1 VLDGAP
7 WFDREKVEL
16 LYNGIDPDALRSRAD
31 ASLARRTL
39 GIDAHTRVVS
49 MVGEIG
55 WRKDQ
60 ATFLRAIRRWK
71 EVATFRDVVF
81 LIAGEGPERALLE
94 ETARSMGLPEDQ
106 VRFLGFRRD
115 VPDLL
120 ALSDLV
126 VLPSREEGFPNTL
139 LEAMALG
146 RAVIAT
152 PVDGIV
158 ELIEDGITGRLVEV
172 GDATSLARVMAQLLE
187 NESQRTGL
195 GSAAAARVE
204 RDFDQEN
211 MMDRFEQILRD
222 TVAPNH

>member
-1 VLDGAP
+1 
-7 WFDREKVEL
+7 
-16 LYNGIDPDALRSRAD
+16 
-31 ASLARRTL
+31 
-39 GIDAHTRVVS
+39 
-49 MVGEIG
+49 M
-55 WRKDQ
+55 
-60 ATFLRAIRRWK
+60 
-71 EVATFRDVVF
+71 VF

-94 ETARSMGLPEDQ
+94 QSARSMGLPEDQ

-146 RAVIAT
+146 CAVIAT

-158 ELIEDGITGRLVEV
+158 ELIEDGITGRLVGV
-172 GDATSLARVMAQLLE
+172 GDATSLARVIAQLLE
-187 NESQRTGL
+187 NDSQRFGL

-222 TVAPNH
+222 TTASDH